1 MEFPK
6 SLLNLVESWYN
17 TSHQDLKER
26 RSQALSLLPS
36 KCNTSNHDLK
46 VLVNRHGRTG
56 IWDRDSPTTKLER
69 MLGSLLFHINIHGR
83 KTCHNEKRKSF
94 NSSILVRLSYK
105 RACPAGHN
113 KYRVVDAEP
122 NGIIP
127 PPPRRAMGP
136 DRNCRQLNCP
146 VPIAHRG
153 GGSAEVALEAAFSYN
168 CHGQTA
174 LGTWV
179 CPQRSLKVML
189 GIPTLS
195 YKKHRN

>member
-1 MEFPK
+1 
-6 SLLNLVESWYN
+6 
-17 TSHQDLKER
+17 
-26 RSQALSLLPS
+26 
-36 KCNTSNHDLK
+36 
-46 VLVNRHGRTG
+46 
-56 IWDRDSPTTKLER
+56 
-69 MLGSLLFHINIHGR
+69 MLGG
-83 KTCHNEKRKSF
+83 
-94 NSSILVRLSYK
+94 VSYK

-168 CHGQTA
+168 IHGRKTCHNEKRKSFNSSI
-174 LGTWV
+174 LV
-179 CPQRSLKVML
+179 R
-189 GIPTLS
+189 LS
-195 YKKHRN
+195 YKKNHKGSPVRLKIRERGTFMVSFNYDPR

>member
-1 MEFPK
+1 MTYMAE
-6 SLLNLVESWYN
+6 
-17 TSHQDLKER
+17 
-26 RSQALSLLPS
+26 
-36 KCNTSNHDLK
+36 
-46 VLVNRHGRTG
+46 
-56 IWDRDSPTTKLER
+56 
-69 MLGSLLFHINIHGR
+69 

-94 NSSILVRLSYK
+94 NSSILVRLLYK

-168 CHGQTA
+168 PHVLADT
-174 LGTWV
+174 T
-179 CPQRSLKVML
+179 KHE
-189 GIPTLS
+189 TLARFEEWS
-195 YKKHRN
+195 YLFNFFSFFQ